1 MDLNGS
7 GDFDHPLP
15 VERTAAE
22 IAKGKTE
29 VDPEGERIFFV
40 GTHEAATPEIQNPGI
55 TFTFKIP
62 TDATPGD
69 SRLRIVFSDAWFA
82 GSFLPTGLTNKGFTI
97 DFGVKITGNNPGRAA
112 VDTRD
117 QGVADE
123 PESVGEAT
131 SVENVAGEISVAE
144 GVEGAIEIANAD
156 VAWIYT
162 PDGKLVEFV
171 QNPAT
176 VAAEAGVYIVKMQLG
191 NVIRSAKVLVK

>member
-7 GDFDHPLP
+7 GDFDHPFP
-15 VERTAAE
+15 TERTAAE
-22 IAKGKTE
+22 IAKGTTE
-29 VDPEGERIFFV
+29 VDPEGERIFFI
-40 GTHEAATPEIQNPGI
+40 GTHEKSTPELVTGY

-69 SRLRIVFSDAWFA
+69 SRLRLVFSDAWFA
-82 GSFLPTGLTNKGFTI
+82 GAFNPTGLTNKGFTI
-97 DFGVKITGNNPGRAA
+97 DFSVKIEGNNPGRTAA
-112 VDTRD
+112 GTRD
-117 QGVADE
+117 QGEAEE
-123 PESVGEAT
+123 PEGYGDSTSVKETVGEVST
-131 SVENVAGEISVAE
+131 AE

-162 PDGKLVEFV
+162 ADGKLVEFV

-176 VAAEAGVYIVKMQLG
+176 VAAEAGVYLVKMQLG